1 MIDKA
6 LSSAYNINELVH
18 YKNREGRGV
27 MRKKDDTLRA
37 TLLSLARTVADTEGI
52 EAVNIRSIANKAGIA
67 SGTVYNYFSNKDEI
81 LLALTEEYWKQIL
94 LEMKTKI
101 TADSFCSQLQ
111 DIFSFLKERI
121 DQSAGKLMNSLGNVE
136 AAGQVRMTS
145 MQTELE
151 DALIQCM
158 EQDAAVR
165 KDIWNETFTKKQ
177 FARFIMMN
185 MVMLLKACEP
195 DITFFIMMIKRT
207 IY

>member
-101 TADSFCSQLQ
+101 TADSFCGQLQ

-177 FARFIMMN
+177 FARFIMI
-185 MVMLLKACEP
+185 LKAREP

>member
-1 MIDKA
+1 
-6 LSSAYNINELVH
+6 
-18 YKNREGRGV
+18 

-37 TLLSLARTVADTEGI
+37 TLLILARTVADTEGI

-101 TADSFCSQLQ
+101 TADSFCGQLQ

-185 MVMLLKACEP
+185 MVMLLKAREP

>member
-101 TADSFCSQLQ
+101 TADSFCGQLQ

-185 MVMLLKACEP
+185 MVMLLKAREP